1 MYEPITVE
9 IDRDYGGGTYRS
21 YTINFSGRL
30 VQLIE
35 KGCTTMRLYEW
46 VDQGYVVYLVHV
58 EEAKPEQRP
67 QRTLYP
73 FINTHSGGAIPR
85 KGYTAE
91 EVSRAYPEFAN
102 DVRSTPERDIG

>member
-21 YTINFSGRL
+21 HTINFSGRL

-46 VDQGYVVYLVHV
+46 V
-58 EEAKPEQRP
+58 
-67 QRTLYP
+67 
-73 FINTHSGGAIPR
+73 N
-85 KGYTAE
+85 
-91 EVSRAYPEFAN
+91 
-102 DVRSTPERDIG
+102 